1 MEFTDG
7 DGEHLK
13 SKYLI
18 SHVNYFILNTSN
30 FLNRLI
36 IDCEDRLVNINRKI
50 HQLESKVT
58 LLETNTGKLSIS

>member
-1 MEFTDG
+1 MEFTDD

-18 SHVNYFILNTSN
+18 SQVNYFILNISN
-30 FLNRLI
+30 FLTRLI

>member
-7 DGEHLK
+7 DGDHLK